1 MIKWRELTGGA
12 SSFNST
18 SLSELSRRS
27 QNVIVTQSRGE
38 VKYESVESP
47 KLEKDCR
54 GGSAVLDA
62 PFIWIFEHCLAR
74 PKWHEGGRNKKRE
87 MDAYRRPPRF
97 KCSLTRIW
105 LKDVLINIGR
115 KRKTAKSNSSLRFG
129 RQISD
134 CFVCCWRFSISIV
147 VWGNCTKREESWWV
161 YHKGKRKALDH
172 HERWRQGSKT
182 SGHKATTQTGNR
194 RRKEATE
201 PPLVMLNWFD
211 FIAFLLQ
218 IKKGKP
224 WILLRV
230 RETTEA
236 STCFAIWTFLF
247 LRISET
253 TSVV

>member
-97 KCSLTRIW
+97 KCSLTRFW
-105 LKDVLINIGR
+105 LKDVLINIRGRERRLRAILLFGLADRFRIVLFVAGDFPSRLLFEGIARSEKNLDEFITKGKERLLTIMRDGDREARQADIKRLRKRAIVGGR
-115 KRKTAKSNSSLRFG
+115 KRR
-129 RQISD
+129 
-134 CFVCCWRFSISIV
+134 
-147 VWGNCTKREESWWV
+147 
-161 YHKGKRKALDH
+161 
-172 HERWRQGSKT
+172 
-182 SGHKATTQTGNR
+182 NR
-194 RRKEATE
+194 
-201 PPLVMLNWFD
+201 LWL
-211 FIAFLLQ
+211 
-218 IKKGKP
+218 
-224 WILLRV
+224 
-230 RETTEA
+230 
-236 STCFAIWTFLF
+236 C
-247 LRISET
+247 
-253 TSVV
+253 